1 MLKQRRG
8 EKVMLVL
15 SRKKGESVMIGDQVE
30 IVVLSVEGDAVKIGI
45 NAPKQMEIYRKEIY
59 EAILNSNQ
67 EAAQSQI
74 DLNQL
79 SALIKSADKKQE
91 DKK

>member
-1 MLKQRRG
+1 
-8 EKVMLVL
+8 MLVL